1 MDSERLY
8 NIFYQIHA
16 GSWAILVIFFILTCF
31 LRKQKVTGMIT
42 RLFYVLML
50 VSGAGMLFMLG
61 FPLMYVVK
69 GILAIALIAFMEM
82 IQGRLRRGESTTVH
96 WVIMVVLL
104 VLIIL
109 MGFGVI
115 SFY

>member
-1 MDSERLY
+1 MDNERLF

-42 RLFYVLML
+42 KLFYLLML

-61 FPLMYVVK
+61 FPMMYVIK
-69 GILAIALIAFMEM
+69 GILAVALIAFMEM
-82 IQGRLRRGESTTVH
+82 IQGRLRRGEPTLVH
-96 WVIMVVLL
+96 WLVMVVLL
-104 VLIIL
+104 VVVVL

-115 SFY
+115 SF

>member
-1 MDSERLY
+1 MDSERLF

-16 GSWAILVIFFILTCF
+16 GSWAILVIFFLLTCF

-50 VSGAGMLFMLG
+50 VSGAGMLYMLG
-61 FPLMYVVK
+61 FPMMYVIK
-69 GILAIALIAFMEM
+69 GILAVALIAFMEM
-82 IQGRLRRGESTTVH
+82 IQGRLRRGEPTLIH
-96 WVIMVVLL
+96 WVVMVILL
-104 VLIIL
+104 ALIVL

-115 SFY
+115 AF